1 MVMLMLVPLASGTT
15 LLWPDE
21 IEPIGSEHL
30 LVLEEGVWTSQQWAS
45 LTEQGIQPLRT
56 VDPQTLLVW
65 GDMKD
70 VTLPADFTIQKAP
83 PAEYKPGLA
92 PSNGPEEFRVLL
104 EPRLP
109 DRGVDNVQQALEAF
123 GFPVLSSSLDV
134 RGNIPASLTVLA
146 SDVSDLNPL
155 LQTDGVLW
163 VEPVLSTRARN
174 GQASAMIESG
184 ELGHHPFWELGLNAS
199 GIVLGVADSGI
210 DADHACF
217 RNATTP
223 TSVHAEGDAV
233 YPAVGV
239 FNEDHRKILHLNTSV
254 DGNDTPGHSDYRHG
268 THVIGS
274 LACHDVFSARQGH
287 MPNNGSSLAYGSSLV
302 IQDIVSAD
310 GWSPPDVDR
319 LLWETSAYGG
329 VVHSDSWGD
338 DTTAYT
344 QRTGLFDAYAKAM
357 PWSLAVIAPGNSG
370 EGVLEPANGRNVVAV
385 GASTKDV
392 NEGRWGSSAYGPT
405 ESGTDG
411 IFLLAPGS
419 NIQSA
424 GADGF
429 WDTNNA
435 NLRLSSGTSMATPL
449 AAGAAGVVQQLYED
463 GWIVPAHAATEPHNM
478 SALQPTWAEAPP
490 VQSIELGEGFT
501 PSGSLLRA
509 SLAMATSPLP
519 QSVRSGGEGGYEL
532 HNPYDGWGMLNL
544 SELLNPALLV
554 DGQSPS
560 EDLWIHD
567 SYRLKSG
574 TVHEWFSANKG
585 AEGNL
590 SGMLTSSW
598 SGDGSVGPFLQTG
611 DLFTQRFVPLAE
623 QDVRIRLAFPA
634 QPEPAMVDD
643 IQLRVR
649 LEDGTILLPDRLQ
662 EGDYAPTQ
670 FYPSATDTNDT
681 AAFPS
686 SNETV
691 VGLDIPWHY
700 LNGSSHV
707 DIDVIARFVQPGNA
721 QGSVGLDGDAVGFAL
736 VVKGVERDS
745 SQAYDSD
752 GDGVADSEE
761 IAGCTNFLANNY
773 NPEATDDDGSCD
785 WDLDDDGI
793 WDIDDRDMD
802 GDGVLN
808 IDEVDGCTNALA
820 NNYNAAA
827 TDDDG
832 SCDFDLDNDGIL
844 DVDDT
849 DMDGDGVLN
858 DNDLCPIENVRWPRV
873 DDDGD
878 GCLDEIS
885 DDWRVEIRYNGG
897 CTNCYARLMAVR
909 LSVDNASVHQSS
921 ISPTTGNGLDWTKVL
936 SKYDGFDKE
945 NFEEVKLQ
953 AQVEFVHSYDYTSGR
968 QDMCWYFGTCYSYSY
983 PTVSWSLDV
992 EFVTPHAVFRDDRTV
1007 TISSSDYSM
1016 NGQNNEHTFTWSK
1029 EPIVDIDED
1038 GYTVPGVEYSGVCGV
1053 DVPHSYYQPGRG
1065 LDYPCDLYRNN
1076 VFDEFPHNPTQ
1087 WVDADGDGF
1096 GDNVSGADGDAF
1108 PNNPG
1113 QWSDVDGDGF
1123 GDNPTSSGWDDCINQ
1138 EGTSFQNLN
1147 GCPDADGDGFSDV
1160 CGDDWCGTASAW
1172 GPNGYYRGRLDTT
1185 DNCPETPGT
1194 SYETRYGCPDTDGD
1208 GWADPMVGDLW
1219 GIEDACPEEYGK
1231 AISERWRGCPDRDGD
1246 GWADVEDDLPD
1257 DPDYHL
1263 DSDGD
1268 GVADEEDDFPNNAL
1282 LSDDDQAGGLF
1293 FSGCGLVF
1301 MVVVFLVTRNKLPPE
1316 PKTFDVGRF

>member
-21 IEPIGSEHL
+21 VEPVGSEHL

-45 LTEQGIQPLRT
+45 LTEQGVQPLRSI
-56 VDPQTLLVW
+56 DPQTLLVW
-65 GDMKD
+65 GDMEG
-70 VTLPADFTIQKAP
+70 VSLPADFTILEAP
-83 PAEYKPGLA
+83 SAEYKPGLA
-92 PSNGPEEFRVLL
+92 PSDGPGEFRVLL

-109 DRGVDNVQQALEAF
+109 TGGVEEVQQALEAF

-134 RGNIPASLTVLA
+134 QGNVPASLTVRA
-146 SDVSDLNPL
+146 PDVLELNPL
-155 LQTDGVLW
+155 LKTDGVLW
-163 VEPVLSTRARN
+163 VEPVLSTQARN
-174 GQASAMIESG
+174 DQASAMIESG
-184 ELGHHPFWELGLNAS
+184 EFGHHPFWELGLNAS

-239 FNEDHRKILHLNTSV
+239 FNDDHRKILHLNTSV

-385 GASTKDV
+385 GASLKDADD
-392 NEGRWGSSAYGPT
+392 GRWGSSAYGPT
-405 ESGTDG
+405 EMGTDG

-463 GWIVPAHAATEPHNM
+463 GWIVPANAITYTQNLND
-478 SALQPTWAEAPP
+478 LQPGWAEASP
-490 VQSIELGEGFT
+490 VQFIDLGEGFT

-519 QSVRSGGEGGYEL
+519 QSLRNGGDGGHEL
-532 HNPYDGWGMLNL
+532 HNPYDGWGVLNL

-560 EDLWIHD
+560 GNLWIHD

-574 TVHEWFSANKG
+574 TVDEWFSANKG

-590 SGMLTSSW
+590 SGMLASSW
-598 SGDGSVGPFLQTG
+598 TGDESVGPFLQTG
-611 DLFTQRFVPLAE
+611 DVFTQRFVPLAE

-681 AAFPS
+681 TAFPS

-700 LNGSSHV
+700 LNGSSYV
-707 DIDVIARFVQPGNA
+707 DVDVVARFVQPGNVE
-721 QGSVGLDGDAVGFAL
+721 GSVGLDGDAVGFAL
-736 VVKGVERDS
+736 VVKGVNREA
-745 SQAYDSD
+745 SQGYDSD
-752 GDGVADSEE
+752 GDGVADGDE
-761 IAGCTNFLANNY
+761 ITGCTNNLANNY

-793 WDIDDRDMD
+793 LDVNDDDVD

-808 IDEVDGCTNALA
+808 SDEVVGCTNILA

-844 DVDDT
+844 DADDA
-849 DMDGDGVLN
+849 DMDGDGVPN
-858 DNDLCPIENVRWPRV
+858 DDDLCPSQNALSTDENQ
-873 DDDGD
+873 DGCPDSPPEQWSMIVQYND
-878 GCLDEIS
+878 GCLGCSIS
-885 DDWRVEIRYNGG
+885 IGGVVVKVDGVQVYEKDW
-897 CTNCYARLMAVR
+897 
-909 LSVDNASVHQSS
+909 DNA
-921 ISPTTGNGLDWTKVL
+921 LLLKF
-936 SKYDGFDKE
+936 DGCCETQWDHLLNQHPQFDGE
-945 NFEEVKLQ
+945 NFEEVELEIQ
-953 AQVEFVHSYDYTSGR
+953 MSFTYTDPYTSGR
-968 QDMCWYFGTCYSYSY
+968 QWNDPCW
-983 PTVSWSLDV
+983 PVSCWNWPVLSWNVDV
-992 EFVTPHAVFRDDRTV
+992 ELNNDLVHNQARVA
-1007 TISSSDYSM
+1007 TITSTGSYISHSHPFST
-1016 NGQNNEHTFTWSK
+1016 HTFTWSK
-1029 EPIVDIDED
+1029 EPVVDQDGD
-1038 GYTVPGVEYSGVCGV
+1038 GYAMPSLRYEGICTETGTHTPGCGITKYNI
-1053 DVPHSYYQPGRG
+1053 DDAFPYDQSQWKDSDGDGYGDNPDGNQGDAFPGNSLEWED
-1065 LDYPCDLYRNN
+1065 LDGDGYGDNSDAC
-1076 VFDEFPHNPTQ
+1076 PTQ
-1087 WVDADGDGF
+1087 AGELNAVGCPDEDGDGF
-1096 GDNVSGADGDAF
+1096 PDTIDNFRRAYLVGEYLDQCPDVYGTAFRQYGA
-1108 PNNPG
+1108 
-1113 QWSDVDGDGF
+1113 
-1123 GDNPTSSGWDDCINQ
+1123 
-1138 EGTSFQNLN
+1138 
-1147 GCPDADGDGFSDV
+1147 GCPDSDNDGWPDILSNNDYAGTDV
-1160 CGDDWCGTASAW
+1160 CPDERGYAST
-1172 GPNGYYRGRLDTT
+1172 DT
-1185 DNCPETPGT
+1185 G
-1194 SYETRYGCPDTDGD
+1194 
-1208 GWADPMVGDLW
+1208 M
-1219 GIEDACPEEYGK
+1219 
-1231 AISERWRGCPDRDGD
+1231 GCPDRDGD
-1246 GWADVEDDLPD
+1246 GWADFEDDLPD

-1268 GVADEEDDFPNNAL
+1268 GVADEEDDYPDNAL
-1282 LSDDDQAGGLF
+1282 FSDSDEIAGLWF
-1293 FSGCGLVF
+1293 AGCGLVF
-1301 MVVVFLVTRNKLPPE
+1301 MAVVFLVTRNKSPPK

>member
-1 MVMLMLVPLASGTT
+1 MVLLMLVPLASGTT

-21 IEPIGSEHL
+21 VEPIDGEHL

-45 LTEQGIQPLRT
+45 LTEQGIQPLRS

-65 GDMKD
+65 GDMED

-109 DRGVDNVQQALEAF
+109 DRGVENVQQALEAF
-123 GFPVLSSSLDV
+123 GFPVQSSSLNV
-134 RGNIPASLTVLA
+134 RGNVPASLTVRA

-163 VEPVLSTRARN
+163 VEPVLSTQARN

-184 ELGHHPFWELGLNAS
+184 EFGHHPFWELGLNAS

-254 DGNDTPGHSDYRHG
+254 DANDTPSHSDYRHG

-405 ESGTDG
+405 EMGTDG

-463 GWIVPAHAATEPHNM
+463 GWIVPAHAVMEPHNM
-478 SALQPTWAEAPP
+478 SALQPTWAEASP

-590 SGMLTSSW
+590 SGMLTSLW

-681 AAFPS
+681 TAFPS

-700 LNGSSHV
+700 LNGSSHMEV
-707 DIDVIARFVQPGNA
+707 DVIARFVQPGNA

-745 SQAYDSD
+745 SQPYDSD

-761 IAGCTNFLANNY
+761 IAGCTNFFANNY

-844 DVDDT
+844 DADDT
-849 DMDGDGVLN
+849 DMDGDGVPN
-858 DNDLCPIENVRWPRV
+858 
-873 DDDGD
+873 DDDSCPSHNAGFPDENQD
-878 GCLDEIS
+878 GCPDSPPEQWNMIV
-885 DDWRVEIRYNGG
+885 RFNEG
-897 CTNCYARLMAVR
+897 CSGC
-909 LSVDNASVHQSS
+909 S
-921 ISPTTGNGLDWTKVL
+921 ISIGGVAVKVDGVKVYEKDWENTL
-936 SKYDGFDKE
+936 SLKFDGCCETQWDHLLNQHAQFDGE
-945 NFEEVKLQ
+945 NFEEVELEIDMKFTY
-953 AQVEFVHSYDYTSGR
+953 VSPYTSGR
-968 QDMCWYFGTCYSYSY
+968 QWVNDPCWPVGCFTG
-983 PTVSWSLDV
+983 PLLSWNIDV
-992 EFVTPHAVFRDDRTV
+992 ELSDNLTTHQARIATILSTFYPRDSFET
-1007 TISSSDYSM
+1007 
-1016 NGQNNEHTFTWSK
+1016 HTFTWSK
-1029 EPIVDIDED
+1029 EPVVDQDGD
-1038 GYTVPGVEYSGVCGV
+1038 GYAIPSLIYEGICTEHSTYASGCGITKYNI
-1053 DVPHSYYQPGRG
+1053 DDAFPYDQSQWKDSDGDGYGDNPEGYQG
-1065 LDYPCDLYRNN
+1065 DA
-1076 VFDEFPHNPTQ
+1076 FPQNSLEWEDQDGDGYGDNSDACPTQ
-1087 WVDADGDGF
+1087 AGELNAAGCPDEDGDGF
-1096 GDNVSGADGDAF
+1096 PDWINDSYRAYRAGTELDVCPGVFGSAFRGGGA
-1108 PNNPG
+1108 
-1113 QWSDVDGDGF
+1113 
-1123 GDNPTSSGWDDCINQ
+1123 
-1138 EGTSFQNLN
+1138 
-1147 GCPDADGDGFSDV
+1147 GCPDSDNDGWPDPVSNNNGIG
-1160 CGDDWCGTASAW
+1160 GDI
-1172 GPNGYYRGRLDTT
+1172 
-1185 DNCPETPGT
+1185 
-1194 SYETRYGCPDTDGD
+1194 CPD
-1208 GWADPMVGDLW
+1208 
-1219 GIEDACPEEYGK
+1219 
-1231 AISERWRGCPDRDGD
+1231 ERGYARTETGRGCPDRDGD
-1246 GWADVEDDLPD
+1246 GWADFEDDFPND
-1257 DPDYHL
+1257 RSYRL

-1282 LSDDDQAGGLF
+1282 LSDGDQVGGLY

-1301 MVVVFLVTRNKLPPE
+1301 MVVVFLVTRNKLPPK